1 MILTLLPPTSSP
13 ALHHPLVLPEPHHAR
28 APLPVGWA
36 SQLQGLQ
43 QDGLD
48 MPPSIH
54 ALDGSSGWSAI
65 VEECV
70 FELLEED
77 QGVRVE
83 CILVD
88 GGSVVWD
95 LSGDAGACAGM
106 LKEALMDLAAAKEET
121 EKERAAILPHPP
133 HPIHNTYPGAGK
145 AEWAQSSDTL
155 ALPPPVVGKTAKHR
169 KQRSLLF
176 FSSIVSGIQKLA
188 SPTRSTFPTSP
199 SPTHSEFSIS
209 LSPTQSTFG
218 PAKSTAW
225 TKTLD
230 FLPPARKTPLPVCV
244 ARPRSAIL
252 HAKAR
257 AGLVDAWRLHV
268 LGELRARLGFGR
280 HTSEGEDE
288 PENALCVYD
297 YPRWTAARMLR
308 RTEEWM
314 AWLVQEARENGGA
327 SPDLDAVGGSRPTSA
342 ALSVTIPARKPERSA
357 SELSGKTLVP
367 PESEAEVEGREVSV
381 EVGEVMYED
390 EEEREMDEW
399 EESMSTEASSCTE
412 DSESVH
418 TPVDSEEGVP
428 FTLPIEGRARADSLV
443 EAHPQAADVPRSP
456 TPPSSQATYAA
467 LSAQRIHLLKL
478 LRSMNTHRTAAA
490 QDARSGRAV
499 LEVKSRR
506 RAWSVRAYLGRAEE
520 RLCGLATPVRSS
532 PLARCEPTTATWGEL
547 VDGGLEV
554 CTGESDL
561 KELFPVEEVDED
573 EEVEDL
579 QAISLASVPR
589 SESDEDSLEDLE
601 NGLLPPMS
609 VPSSFGAPTPA
620 RVRTQSMYAP
630 SHSHSHPS
638 RESSLAIQGQGQD
651 VHHFPPTNLPLSLP
665 LTLPP
670 TPSPSPASLP
680 SRTQSARLVSVAN
693 PPSRPP
699 LPASALLFQPLKPK
713 FESQTKFALLDDGG
727 DADDEDGPPYIK
739 VSVEVEVGVNVREGW
754 VEGVVVR

>member
-1 MILTLLPPTSSP
+1 MLLTLLPPTSAP

-36 SQLQGLQ
+36 AQLSGLQ

-70 FELLEED
+70 FELFDAGE
-77 QGVRVE
+77 GVRVE
-83 CILVD
+83 CILVG

-95 LSGDAGACAGM
+95 VGRSCAEV
-106 LKEALMDLAAAKEET
+106 LREALTDLAAAKKEA
-121 EKERAAILPHPP
+121 EKERAAIIPRTSA
-133 HPIHNTYPGAGK
+133 PIHHTYPGAGR

-155 ALPPPVVGKTAKHR
+155 ALPPPVVGKGAKHK

-176 FSSIVSGIQKLA
+176 LSSIVSGLHKLA
-188 SPTRSTFPTSP
+188 ASASSSPTRTAFPTSP
-199 SPTHSEFSIS
+199 TREDFMNSP
-209 LSPTQSTFG
+209 SPTQVAFG
-218 PAKSTAW
+218 GARSTAW
-225 TKTLD
+225 TTTLA
-230 FLPPARKTPLPVCV
+230 FLPPARKTPLPVSV

-257 AGLVDAWRLHV
+257 GGSWTHGDD
-268 LGELRARLGFGR
+268 
-280 HTSEGEDE
+280 DE
-288 PENALCVYD
+288 PEGALCTYD

-314 AWLVQEARENGGA
+314 AWLVQEARENGGG
-327 SPDLDAVGGSRPTSA
+327 SLDMDTAGGSRRTSA
-342 ALSVTIPARKPERSA
+342 ALSVTIPGRQPERSA

-367 PESEAEVEGREVSV
+367 GDEESAGREVSV
-381 EVGEVMYED
+381 EVGEVMYND
-390 EEEREMDEW
+390 EGEREVDEW
-399 EESMSTEASSCTE
+399 EESVSTEASSCTE

-418 TPVDSEEGVP
+418 TPVDGEEGMP
-428 FTLPIEGRARADSLV
+428 FALPLRSSSSSSSSSHSRADSLV
-443 EAHPQAADVPRSP
+443 DAHPHAADVPRSP

-478 LRSMNTHRTAAA
+478 LRSMNTHRVAAA
-490 QDARSGRAV
+490 QDARSARAV

-506 RAWSVRAYLGRAEE
+506 RAWSSRAYLGRAEG

-532 PLARCEPTTATWGEL
+532 PLARCEPTTAAWGEPA
-547 VDGGLEV
+547 GALEV

-579 QAISLASVPR
+579 QSISLADVAGTG
-589 SESDEDSLEDLE
+589 DEDALEDLE
-601 NGLLPPMS
+601 SGLLPPMP
-609 VPSSFGAPTPA
+609 VPSPFGVSTPT
-620 RVRTQSMYAP
+620 RVRTQSMYVTNHPNAP
-630 SHSHSHPS
+630 APYPP
-638 RESSLAIQGQGQD
+638 RESSLAKPANLNVD
-651 VHHFPPTNLPLSLP
+651 VHPYPERSLPSLP
-665 LTLPP
+665 LPSPLSLPP
-670 TPSPSPASLP
+670 TPSPSHAQLP
-680 SRTQSARLVSVAN
+680 GRPPSARHKSVTN
-693 PPSRPP
+693 PVNRPP

-713 FESQTKFALLDDGG
+713 FESQTKFALVDDCVDGHE
-727 DADDEDGPPYIK
+727 DAGPPYIK
-739 VSVEVEVGVNVREGW
+739 VSVEMEVGVNVREGW
-754 VEGVVVR
+754 GEGVGVR

>member
-36 SQLQGLQ
+36 AQLQGLQ

-70 FELLEED
+70 FELFEED

-83 CILVD
+83 CHLVG

-95 LSGDAGACAGM
+95 LSGDAGACADT
-106 LKEALMDLAAAKEET
+106 LKEALTDLAAAKEET
-121 EKERAAILPHPP
+121 EKERAAILPQPP
-133 HPIHNTYPGAGK
+133 HLIHHTYPGAK
-145 AEWAQSSDTL
+145 AEWARSSDTL
-155 ALPPPVVGKTAKHR
+155 ALPPPVVGKSTKHR

-176 FSSIVSGIQKLA
+176 FSSIVSGIQRLA

-199 SPTHSEFSIS
+199 SPTRSEFSTS
-209 LSPTQSTFG
+209 SSPTQSTFG
-218 PAKSTAW
+218 AAKSTAW
-225 TKTLD
+225 TTTLE
-230 FLPPARKTPLPVCV
+230 FLPPARKTPLPVSV

-280 HTSEGEDE
+280 TTGESEDE
-288 PENALCVYD
+288 PESALCVYD

-314 AWLVQEARENGGA
+314 AWLVQEARENGA
-327 SPDLDAVGGSRPTSA
+327 VSPDLDAVGASRPTSA
-342 ALSVTIPARKPERSA
+342 ALSVTIPGRKPERSA

-367 PESEAEVEGREVSV
+367 SEAEAEVDGREVSV

-399 EESMSTEASSCTE
+399 EESVSTEASSCTE

-428 FTLPIEGRARADSLV
+428 FALPIQGRSRGDSLV
-443 EAHPQAADVPRSP
+443 DAHPQAADVPRSP

-467 LSAQRIHLLKL
+467 LSAQRVHLLKL
-478 LRSMNTHRTAAA
+478 LRSMNTHRAAAA

-532 PLARCEPTTATWGEL
+532 PLARCEPTTAAWGDL
-547 VDGGLEV
+547 VDGELEV

-561 KELFPVEEVDED
+561 KELFPVEEVEEE

-589 SESDEDSLEDLE
+589 SEGDEDALEDLE

-609 VPSSFGAPTPA
+609 VPSQDHE
-620 RVRTQSMYAP
+620 V
-630 SHSHSHPS
+630 HPFPKPNM
-638 RESSLAIQGQGQD
+638 SL
-651 VHHFPPTNLPLSLP
+651 TLPLS
-665 LTLPP
+665 LPP

-680 SRTQSARLVSVAN
+680 GRAQAARPVSVAH
-693 PPSRPP
+693 PPSRAP
-699 LPASALLFQPLKPK
+699 LPASALLFQPLKPR

-727 DADDEDGPPYIK
+727 DADEEDGPPYVK
-739 VSVEVEVGVNVREGW
+739 VSVEMEVGVNVREGW
-754 VEGVVVR
+754 VEGVLVR